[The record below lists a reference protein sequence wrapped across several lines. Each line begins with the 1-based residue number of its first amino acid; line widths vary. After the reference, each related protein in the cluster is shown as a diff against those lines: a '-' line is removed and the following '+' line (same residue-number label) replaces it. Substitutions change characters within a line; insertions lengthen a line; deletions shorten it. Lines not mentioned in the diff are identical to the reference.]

1 VFQTV
6 CHRTGTVKVG
16 NHILAINGESLSGK
30 TLPQIEDML
39 NNCGNSVT
47 LKIKKNV
54 KSSEIVLTDS
64 FHMFFLTFQRHGQNN
79 QARLEK

>member
-1 VFQTV
+1 MVTMCTCASPQAV
-6 CHRTGTVKVG
+6 RHRTGTVKVG

-39 NNCGNSVT
+39 DNCGNSVT

-54 KSSEIVLTDS
+54 KSSEIL
-64 FHMFFLTFQRHGQNN
+64 
-79 QARLEK
+79 